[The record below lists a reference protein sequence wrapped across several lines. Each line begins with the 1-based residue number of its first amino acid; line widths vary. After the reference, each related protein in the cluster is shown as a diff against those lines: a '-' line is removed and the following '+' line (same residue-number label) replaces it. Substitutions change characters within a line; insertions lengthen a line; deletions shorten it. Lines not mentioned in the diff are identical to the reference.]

1 MHNLLNVLPSVADAA
16 VVVKTKK
23 GKSKSKVEA
32 AVIDAEEDLNAGSEN
47 AAIAGVKLNGG
58 VNFISGDID
67 IATSTDPFTHIYQ
80 FDLGFPPPLQ
90 QSIARKFNN
99 R

>member
-1 MHNLLNVLPSVADAA
+1 MADSEPAKA
-16 VVVKTKK
+16 KK
-23 GKSKSKVEA
+23 GKSKGKAPAVAIVEDSES
-32 AVIDAEEDLNAGSEN
+32 DATVEN
-47 AAIAGVKLNGG
+47 KSLSNLKLNGG

-90 QSIARKFNN
+90 QSIARKFNS